1 MPLSIL
7 PDRGSGRWSAARG
20 PLGGDMGNAGSHPV
34 KASILVVDDEAGIRE
49 TFDAVLAKDYELYFA
64 TNGGEALRIVTT
76 REINLVVL
84 DIRMPGMD
92 GIEVLR
98 RIRELDEQT
107 DVVVVTAV
115 KSLKTAVEAIKLGA
129 CDYITK
135 PFDIHEILALIK
147 RVLEK
152 QELVKE
158 VLYLREVAS
167 DRRFE
172 NLVGRNARMQEIY
185 TLISRIADNNAT
197 ILLSG
202 ESGTGKEVMAR
213 AIHQQS
219 NRAQRPFVAVNCAA
233 IPSELLESEL
243 FGHEKGSFTGAIAT
257 KVGKFELATGGT
269 LFLDEVGSM
278 RLDLQA
284 KILRALQ
291 EREVERVG
299 GTRTIKID
307 VRIIAATNRELKK
320 AVDEGTFRE
329 DLYYRLNVVPITL
342 PPLRQRRDDIP
353 LLVEHFIAKYNREFN
368 RKVKGFSAGATAA
381 LYQYNW
387 PGNVRELEN
396 VIERAV
402 ALAQSETISLRELP
416 LDISILGRDMIEDIQ
431 KAGLSLREARNHFE
445 RQYILNILEKV
456 QWNQTEAARVL
467 GLHRNTLL
475 WKLQR
480 LGIDARAQALT
491 A

>member
-1 MPLSIL
+1 
-7 PDRGSGRWSAARG
+7 
-20 PLGGDMGNAGSHPV
+20 
-34 KASILVVDDEAGIRE
+34 
-49 TFDAVLAKDYELYFA
+49 
-64 TNGGEALRIVTT
+64 
-76 REINLVVL
+76 
-84 DIRMPGMD
+84 
-92 GIEVLR
+92 
-98 RIRELDEQT
+98 
-107 DVVVVTAV
+107 
-115 KSLKTAVEAIKLGA
+115 
-129 CDYITK
+129 
-135 PFDIHEILALIK
+135 
-147 RVLEK
+147 
-152 QELVKE
+152 
-158 VLYLREVAS
+158 
-167 DRRFE
+167 
-172 NLVGRNARMQEIY
+172 MQEIY
-185 TLISRIADNNAT
+185 SLVRRIADNNAT
-197 ILLSG
+197 VMLTG
-202 ESGTGKEVMAR
+202 ESGTGKEVLAR

-219 NRAQRPFVAVNCAA
+219 NRANKPFVAVNCAA

-243 FGHEKGSFTGAIAT
+243 FGHEKGAFTGAIAT

-269 LFLDEVGSM
+269 LFLDEVSSM

-307 VRIIAATNRELKK
+307 VRVIAATNRDLKQ
-320 AVDEGTFRE
+320 AVEQGTFRE
-329 DLYYRLNVVPITL
+329 DLFYRLNVVPVLL

-353 LLVEHFIAKYNREFN
+353 LLVEHFLAKYNRDFN

-381 LYQYNW
+381 LYQYDW

-416 LDISILGRDMIEDIQ
+416 LEISILGGNVVEDIQ
-431 KAGLSLREARNHFE
+431 KAGLTLREARSNFE

-456 QWNQTEAARVL
+456 QWNQTEASRIL
-467 GLHRNTLL
+467 GLHRNTLA

-480 LGIDARAQALT
+480 LRIETNPQALS

>member
-1 MPLSIL
+1 MPSTETNPVRPTIL
-7 PDRGSGRWSAARG
+7 
-20 PLGGDMGNAGSHPV
+20 
-34 KASILVVDDEAGIRE
+34 IVDDDVGVRESFEAI
-49 TFDAVLAKDYELYFA
+49 LAKEYELLVA
-64 TNGGEALRIVTT
+64 TQGAEALRILATQD
-76 REINLVVL
+76 INLILL

-98 RIRELDEQT
+98 RIREMNEQA
-107 DVVVVTAV
+107 DVVVITAV
-115 KSLKTAVEAIKLGA
+115 KSLKTAVDSIKLGA

-135 PFDIHEILALIK
+135 PVDLHEILALIK
-147 RVLEK
+147 RVIEK
-152 QELVKE
+152 QALMKE
-158 VLYLREVAS
+158 VLYLRSEIA
-167 DRRFE
+167 REHRFE
-172 NLVGRNARMQEIY
+172 NIVGRNPRMQELY
-185 TLISRIADNNAT
+185 SLITRIADNNAT
-197 ILLSG
+197 VLLSG
-202 ESGTGKEVMAR
+202 ESGTGKEVLAR

-219 NRAQRPFVAVNCAA
+219 NRAHKPFVAVNCAA
-233 IPSELLESEL
+233 IPAELLESEL

-257 KVGKFELATGGT
+257 KVGKFELATSGT

-291 EREVERVG
+291 EREIERVG

-307 VRIIAATNRELKK
+307 VRVIAATNRDLKQ
-320 AVDEGTFRE
+320 AIEQDTFRE
-329 DLYYRLNVVPITL
+329 DLYYRLNVVPILL

-381 LYQYNW
+381 LCQYDW

-402 ALAQSETISLRELP
+402 ALAQSETIALRELP
-416 LDISILGRDMIEDIQ
+416 LDISILGGEVIAEIQ
-431 KAGLSLREARNHFE
+431 KAGLSLRDARNHFE
-445 RQYILNILEKV
+445 RQYILNILERV

-467 GLHRNTLL
+467 GLHRNTLA

-480 LGIDARAQALT
+480 LKIDSGPGQQALP